1 MAAYWAKHPHIFP
14 CLQLFPKLCA
24 VEVDGLR
31 CPLCTFRFGAIYQ
44 HRENV
49 FIIFHVAILRWYDR
63 TCRIQ
68 AAVTFV
74 RLRGC
79 SAFSL
84 AGRWPARQNGCGG
97 NMANDK
103 NKPERYSHEWNQAL
117 QRFVAAGQRLLV
129 DNHAAAALAQ
139 LSESGTLLGW
149 IVPIENK

>member
-1 MAAYWAKHPHIFP
+1 
-14 CLQLFPKLCA
+14 
-24 VEVDGLR
+24 VDDLR
-31 CPLCTFRFGAIYQ
+31 CPLCTFRFGQ
-44 HRENV
+44 FTSTV
-49 FIIFHVAILRWYDR
+49 KMFSSFSMLRFYAGTTR
-63 TCRIQ
+63 R
-68 AAVTFV
+68 AEF
-74 RLRGC
+74 RLRLPSCGC
-79 SAFSL
+79 GAFSL

-129 DNHAAAALAQ
+129 DNHDAAALAQ

>member
-1 MAAYWAKHPHIFP
+1 VY
-14 CLQLFPKLCA
+14 
-24 VEVDGLR
+24 DLR

-97 NMANDK
+97 NMANGK

-117 QRFVAAGQRLLV
+117 QRFVAAGPR
-129 DNHAAAALAQ
+129 AAALGSYPNEAHC
-139 LSESGTLLGW
+139 LVGLFRLKTSRNCR
-149 IVPIENK
+149 V